1 MAAKVLVDAAL
12 KTWEQGVGRAT
23 RLFGRLDEQAMER
36 EIAPGKN
43 RLIYLYGHLI
53 AVSDAMIAQLRLGE
67 RLHPE
72 YEDLFL
78 KAADRTMALPPA
90 EELKAAWDKVHET
103 LRVEMAKLT
112 PEEWT
117 ERHAVVSEENF
128 AKEPHRNRFTLLLGR
143 TGHLAYHLGQAVLVK

>member
-12 KTWEQGVGRAT
+12 RTWEQGVGRAT
-23 RLFGRLDEQAMER
+23 KLFGRLDEQALEH

-72 YEDLFL
+72 YDDLFL
-78 KAADRTMALPPA
+78 KSADRTMALPPA
-90 EELKAAWDKVHET
+90 AELKAAWDKVHET

-117 ERHAVVSEENF
+117 ERHAVVSEEDF